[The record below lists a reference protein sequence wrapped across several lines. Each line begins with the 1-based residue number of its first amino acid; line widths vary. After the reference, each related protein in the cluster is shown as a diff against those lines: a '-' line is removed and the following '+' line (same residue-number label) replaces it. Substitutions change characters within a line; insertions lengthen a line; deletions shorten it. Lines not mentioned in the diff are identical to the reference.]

1 MTSGSVQDRSASL
14 IGVVVMLLAIATL
27 VVVLRLWT
35 RFVILNQLG
44 ADDYLAFV
52 SLLVV
57 IACGVAMI
65 LETRYGLGK
74 HVSAINLETVP
85 LYLKNFYVAV
95 VLYAASL
102 MFIKLTFLLHYYR
115 LLAIQEMKKVYKA
128 AILLVSSWALSQ
140 VLVGIFI
147 CWPIRGFWDKTVDAK
162 CIPNQPQW
170 YINAAG
176 NIVTDVMVF
185 LLPIPAIRSLRLP
198 RTQKFILAG
207 IFSLGFL
214 CVLLSL
220 AQIIANSSSTVILS
234 AIRIEYLQDF
244 EDFTWKHVESNLWSM
259 AELTSALI
267 CACLPTLRPFVM
279 RYFPALASKLA
290 RSSGGYRGGH
300 GSRIHSNSGGYKLRK
315 ENKTSKSSGRGVD
328 RLFHDNS
335 TTFEMQHQYSSDGIR
350 YSRDISQEDLVGLW
364 PAGGANAAAVVPASV
379 QDVPNQGIR
388 VETDTFQ
395 TVARKDQARGL

>member
-1 MTSGSVQDRSASL
+1 MESGSVQDRSATL
-14 IGVVVMLLAIATL
+14 IGVVVMLLVITTV

-35 RFVILNQLG
+35 RYVILNQLG
-44 ADDYLAFV
+44 ADDFLALI

-57 IACGVAMI
+57 IGCGVAII

-74 HVSAINLETVP
+74 HVSPDILKTAS

-102 MFIKLTFLLHYYR
+102 LFIKLTFLLHYYR
-115 LLAIQEMKKVYKA
+115 LLAIQGMKKVYQA
-128 AILLVSSWALSQ
+128 AIAIVGSWAVSQ
-140 VLVGIFI
+140 VLLGIFV
-147 CWPIRGFWDKTVDAK
+147 CQPIHGFWDKTVDAK

-207 IFSLGFL
+207 IFSLGFF
-214 CVLLSL
+214 
-220 AQIIANSSSTVILS
+220 TVILS

-267 CACLPTLRPFVM
+267 CACLPTLRPFVV
-279 RYFPALASKLA
+279 RYFPGLASKFT

-300 GSRIHSNSGGYKLRK
+300 GSRIHSTPGKL
-315 ENKTSKSSGRGVD
+315 SKSTGRGAD
-328 RLFHDNS
+328 RLFNDNNA
-335 TTFEMQHQYSSDGIR
+335 TFEMQRQYSSDGIG
-350 YSRDISQEDLVGLW
+350 YSRHRSDEDLVAMW
-364 PAGGANAAAVVPASV
+364 PADVINAAAVEPGSV
-379 QDVPNQGIR
+379 RNMPIRGIK
-388 VETDTFQ
+388 VKTETIQ
-395 TVARKDQARGL
+395 TVAKMDRERSL